1 VFEEMELKKQVF
13 AKLDDV
19 CKPGAILATNTSTL
33 DIDEIASATKRP
45 EAVIGTHFFSPA
57 NVMRLLENVRGKASA
72 PATIATVMKMGK
84 QIRKVAVLAGNCDGF
99 IGNRMLAPYM
109 REASF
114 LVDEGALP
122 QDVDRVLEDFGMPMG
137 PFTMGDMAGLD
148 IGWRI
153 RKAKA
158 ASRPNDQRYST
169 LGDKI
174 CEMGRFG
181 QKTGA
186 GYYKYEPG
194 NRMPIP
200 DPEIEKLIVETSA
213 EQGIERRAIS
223 DEEILTRCLYSLVNE
238 AADILEEGI
247 ALRSSD
253 IDIVWIYGYGFPVYR
268 GGPMFW
274 ADSVGLGE
282 IYDKVCEYRESQ
294 GQFWEPSPL
303 LTRLAK
309 DRKSFSDL

>member
-1 VFEEMELKKQVF
+1 
-13 AKLDDV
+13 
-19 CKPGAILATNTSTL
+19 
-33 DIDEIASATKRP
+33 
-45 EAVIGTHFFSPA
+45 
-57 NVMRLLENVRGKASA
+57 
-72 PATIATVMKMGK
+72 
-84 QIRKVAVLAGNCDGF
+84 
-99 IGNRMLAPYM
+99 
-109 REASF
+109 
-114 LVDEGALP
+114 
-122 QDVDRVLEDFGMPMG
+122 
-137 PFTMGDMAGLD
+137 MGDMAGLD

-158 ASRPNDQRYST
+158 ATRPNDQRYSV

-194 NRMPIP
+194 NRKPIP

-223 DEEILTRCLYSLVNE
+223 DEEILTRCFYSLVNE

-253 IDIVWIYGYGFPVYR
+253 IDIVWINGYGFPVYR

-274 ADSVGLGE
+274 ADSVGLDK
-282 IYDKVCEYRESQ
+282 IYETICQYRDSQ
-294 GQFWEPSPL
+294 GQFWKPSPL
-303 LTRLAK
+303 LERLAK
-309 DRKSFSDL
+309 DGKGFKDL